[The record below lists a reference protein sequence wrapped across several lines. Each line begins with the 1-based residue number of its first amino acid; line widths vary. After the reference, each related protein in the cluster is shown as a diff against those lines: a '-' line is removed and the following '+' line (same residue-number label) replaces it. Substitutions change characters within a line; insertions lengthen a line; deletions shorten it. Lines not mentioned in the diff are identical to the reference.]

1 MTLNGVT
8 STLVIHGSRRPLH
21 SEGILSEI
29 AKEIIA
35 LRVRIPVG
43 LVQLVSKGAQR

>member
-29 AKEIIA
+29 AQEIIA
-35 LRVRIPVG
+35 LRVRIPIG
-43 LVQLVSKGAQR
+43 FVQLVS